1 MLFVFSMRIFHFYM
15 LCLGLAF
22 VDVLTYLDLTFI
34 NANLDVR
41 WFILSNLLRER
52 VALVQQLELL
62 KCD

>member
-1 MLFVFSMRIFHFYM
+1 M